1 MQVTQNQRSTQQM
14 IEGIREL
21 DLAPIKF
28 KLMDAAEGEGW
39 TREFVE
45 RIEVE
50 YRRFLTLLAKYP
62 NEPITPGKDVDRFW
76 HAHILDTQK
85 YVEDCERVFGRYLH
99 HFPYFGMRGA
109 EDAAALDAAGART
122 RELYAAEFAP
132 ASARDSSAFCSV
144 AAQSFCSLANEAKPA
159 FCSVAGEPRAAFCSV
174 AGRIDTVT
182 RPRPAPI
189 A

>member
-1 MQVTQNQRSTQQM
+1 MRITESRLTTQQM
-14 IEGIREL
+14 IEGIGEL
-21 DLAPIKF
+21 DLGPIKF

-39 TREFVE
+39 TRELVE

-62 NEPITPGKDVDRFW
+62 HETVAPSKEVDRFW

-85 YVEDCERVFGRYLH
+85 YIEDCERVFGRYLH
-99 HFPYFGMRGA
+99 HFPYLGMRGA
-109 EDAAALDAAGART
+109 DDAAALAAAGART

-132 ASARDSSAFCSV
+132 ATTRDGSAFCSV
-144 AAQSFCSLANEAKPA
+144 AAQSFCSVAAQS
-159 FCSVAGEPRAAFCSV
+159 FCSVAG
-174 AGRIDTVT
+174 GRIDTLT
-182 RPRPAPI
+182 RPRPAPL

>member
-1 MQVTQNQRSTQQM
+1 MQFTGDRRTTQQM
-14 IEGIREL
+14 IEGIRSL
-21 DLAPIKF
+21 DLGPIKF

-39 TREFVE
+39 TRELAE
-45 RIEVE
+45 RIEGE

-62 NEPITPGKDVDRFW
+62 DEAIAPGKDVDRFW

-109 EDAAALDAAGART
+109 EDAAALAAAGART
-122 RELYAAEFAP
+122 RQLYAAEFAP
-132 ASARDSSAFCSV
+132 ATTPESSAFCSV
-144 AAQSFCSLANEAKPA
+144 AGA
-159 FCSVAGEPRAAFCSV
+159 FCSVAGAFCSV
-174 AGRIDTVT
+174 AAGSIDTAT
-182 RPRPAPI
+182 RPSPAPI

>member
-1 MQVTQNQRSTQQM
+1 MRITESRRTTAQM
-14 IEGIREL
+14 IEGIGEL
-21 DLAPIKF
+21 DLGPIKF

-39 TREFVE
+39 TRELVE

-62 NEPITPGKDVDRFW
+62 HDPIAPSKEVDRFW

-85 YVEDCERVFGRYLH
+85 YVEDCERVFGSYLH
-99 HFPYFGMRGA
+99 HFPYLGMRGPD
-109 EDAAALDAAGART
+109 DAAALAAAGART

-132 ASARDSSAFCSV
+132 AMTRDASAFCSV
-144 AAQSFCSLANEAKPA
+144 AAQSFCSA
-159 FCSVAGEPRAAFCSV
+159 AG
-174 AGRIDTVT
+174 GRIDTVT
-182 RPRPAPI
+182 RPRPAPL

>member
-1 MQVTQNQRSTQQM
+1 MQLEGNRRTTEQM
-14 IEGIREL
+14 IEGVREL
-21 DLAPIKF
+21 DLEPIKF

-45 RIEVE
+45 RIEAE

-62 NEPITPGKDVDRFW
+62 REPVAPGKDVDRFW
-76 HAHILDTQK
+76 HAHILDTRK

-99 HFPYFGMRGA
+99 HFPYFGMRG
-109 EDAAALDAAGART
+109 EDDAAALAAAGART
-122 RELYAAEFAP
+122 RELYAAEFAQ
-132 ASARDSSAFCSV
+132 AATGGASAFCSV
-144 AAQSFCSLANEAKPA
+144 AGQSFCSAAGQS
-159 FCSVAGEPRAAFCSV
+159 FCSVAG
-174 AGRIDTVT
+174 AGHIDTVT

>member
-1 MQVTQNQRSTQQM
+1 MQFTGNRRTAEQM
-14 IEGIREL
+14 IEGVRGL
-21 DLAPIKF
+21 DLEPIKF

-45 RIEVE
+45 RTEVQ
-50 YRRFLTLLAKYP
+50 YRRFLALLAKYP
-62 NEPITPGKDVDRFW
+62 HEPIAPGKDVDRFW

-85 YVEDCERVFGRYLH
+85 YTEDCDRVFGRYLH

-109 EDAAALDAAGART
+109 DDAAALAAAGART
-122 RELYAAEFAP
+122 LELYAAEFAP
-132 ASARDSSAFCSV
+132 AATGGWNGAT
-144 AAQSFCSLANEAKPA
+144 PTGGA
-159 FCSVAGEPRAAFCSV
+159 FCSVAGQSFCSV
-174 AGRIDTVT
+174 AGAGHIDTVT